1 MSKVTLVNQYLYS
14 SRCLRLRLS
23 INICMVVSV
32 SGYVCQSIFV
42 WQSVSKV
49 TFVNQYLYG
58 SRCLRL
64 RLSINICMI
73 VSVSGYACQSIFV
86 W

>member
-1 MSKVTLVNQYLYS
+1 MSKVTFVNQYLYGS
-14 SRCLRLRLS
+14 QCLRLRF
-23 INICMVVSV
+23 
-32 SGYVCQSIFV
+32 QSIFV

-64 RLSINICMI
+64 RLSINICMV

-86 W
+86 